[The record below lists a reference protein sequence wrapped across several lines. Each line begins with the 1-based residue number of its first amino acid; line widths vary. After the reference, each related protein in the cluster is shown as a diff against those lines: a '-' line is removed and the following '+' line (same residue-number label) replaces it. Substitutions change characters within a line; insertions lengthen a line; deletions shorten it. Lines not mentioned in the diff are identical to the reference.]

1 MTFIGCLT
9 HTTHEPNCRAQCLRS
24 CISRLGRSWANS
36 RRCSGIPRIDLA
48 TIRPCP
54 RNHDNIVTQL
64 NDQYA
69 RLRLAAFPTNKSKS
83 DTTGR
88 AHDAISSSML
98 CRFAWNFS
106 RSQGLVNGDRGNEHN
121 SAKLIICHQGMSN
134 NNCSQRHDS

>member
-1 MTFIGCLT
+1 MLKKQNNPFLLLVPENVKSIVFVKLGNLFQKSTAMTFIGCLT

-54 RNHDNIVTQL
+54 RNHDNIATQL

-69 RLRLAAFPTNKSKS
+69 RLRFAAFPTSKSKS

-88 AHDAISSSML
+88 AHDAISSSIL
-98 CRFAWNFS
+98 GRFA
-106 RSQGLVNGDRGNEHN
+106 
-121 SAKLIICHQGMSN
+121 
-134 NNCSQRHDS
+134 